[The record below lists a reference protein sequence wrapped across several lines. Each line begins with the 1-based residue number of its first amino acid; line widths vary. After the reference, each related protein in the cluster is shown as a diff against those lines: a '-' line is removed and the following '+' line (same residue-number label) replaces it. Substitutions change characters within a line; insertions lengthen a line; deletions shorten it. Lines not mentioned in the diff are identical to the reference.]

1 MIRKMQPADL
11 EPVLNFLLAA
21 TLQAHSFIDP
31 AYWHNNLEPVRQ
43 MLPQAEVYVY
53 AETANSAPLGLI
65 GLDPEGDYIAGLFV
79 ASEAQAQG
87 IGKQLLDYAK
97 SLRSQLTLRVYQQ
110 NERALRFYQR
120 EGFQIENEQIDEATG
135 AAEYLMHWQAY

>member
-11 EPVLNFLLAA
+11 EPVLNFWLAA

-79 ASEAQAQG
+79 
-87 IGKQLLDYAK
+87 
-97 SLRSQLTLRVYQQ
+97 
-110 NERALRFYQR
+110 
-120 EGFQIENEQIDEATG
+120 
-135 AAEYLMHWQAY
+135 

>member
-11 EPVLNFLLAA
+11 EPVLNF
-21 TLQAHSFIDP
+21 S
-31 AYWHNNLEPVRQ
+31 
-43 MLPQAEVYVY
+43 
-53 AETANSAPLGLI
+53 LGLI
-65 GLDPEGDYIAGLFV
+65 GLDGDYIAGLFV
-79 ASEAQAQG
+79 APEAQAQG

>member
-11 EPVLNFLLAA
+11 EPVLNFWLAA

-53 AETANSAPLGLI
+53 AKAADGQPLGLI
-65 GLDPEGDYIAGLFV
+65 GLDGDYIAGLFV
-79 ASEAQAQG
+79 SPEEQAQG

-97 SLRSQLTLRVYQQ
+97 SLRQQLTLRVYQQ
-110 NERALRFYQR
+110 NERAMRFYQR

>member
-11 EPVLNFLLAA
+11 EPVLNFWLAA

-53 AETANSAPLGLI
+53 AKAADGQPLGLI
-65 GLDPEGDYIAGLFV
+65 GLDGDYIAGLFV
-79 ASEAQAQG
+79 APEAQAQG

-135 AAEYLMHWQAY
+135 AAEYLIHWHA

>member
-11 EPVLNFLLAA
+11 EPVLNFWLAA

-53 AETANSAPLGLI
+53 AKAADSQPLGLI
-65 GLDPEGDYIAGLFV
+65 GLDGDYIAGLFV
-79 ASEAQAQG
+79 SPKEQAQG

-135 AAEYLMHWQAY
+135 AAEYLMRWQA

>member
-11 EPVLNFLLAA
+11 EPVLNFWLAA

-120 EGFQIENEQIDEATG
+120 EGFQIYTLSLHDALPI
-135 AAEYLMHWQAY
+135 

>member
-11 EPVLNFLLAA
+11 EPVLDVWLAS
-21 TLQAHSFIDP
+21 TLQAHSFINP
-31 AYWHNNLEPVRQ
+31 AYWYDNLEPVRQ
-43 MLPQAEVYVY
+43 MLPQAEVYIY
-53 AETANSAPLGLI
+53 TESEESAPLALI
-65 GLDPEGDYIAGLFV
+65 GLDEDYIAGIFV
-79 ASEAQAQG
+79 APEAQAQG

-120 EGFQIENEQIDEATG
+120 EGFQIENDQIDEATG
-135 AAEYLMHWQAY
+135 AAEYLMRWQAGQL